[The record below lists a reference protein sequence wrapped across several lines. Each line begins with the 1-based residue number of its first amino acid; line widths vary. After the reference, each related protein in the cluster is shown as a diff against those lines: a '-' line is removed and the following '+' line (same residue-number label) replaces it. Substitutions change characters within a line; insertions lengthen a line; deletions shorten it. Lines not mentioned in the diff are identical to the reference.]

1 MEENRMVKRNRGSV
15 REARRAVA
23 DFVDSNLPRFNGWL
37 SQVANGIPQVD
48 KNGVVQTTDSGV
60 PIYLVKPDP
69 LAAIKVVADVCEY
82 HLPKLSRQDVDVAVT
97 GVVAHI
103 DGSEWTQEELT
114 KLPLSD
120 LKRLALEHMSR
131 GDTIDVE
138 ATVVEPLPSWLDPA
152 PTHNQ

>member
-1 MEENRMVKRNRGSV
+1 MTKRNRGSV

-48 KNGVVQTTDSGV
+48 KNGVVQTTESGV

-82 HLPKLSRQDVDVAVT
+82 HLPKLARTDVAVT
-97 GVVAHI
+97 GVVAHL
-103 DGSEWTQEELT
+103 DGGEWTQEELA
-114 KLPLSD
+114 KLPLSE
-120 LKRLALEHMSR
+120 LKRMALEHMIR
-131 GDTIDVE
+131 GDTIDVTPTE
-138 ATVVEPLPSWLDPA
+138 VLPDWLDPA
-152 PTHNQ
+152 GNASD